1 MQDNMLLPLLYM
13 QICPLCYL
21 DLPPVGMV
29 IALVWVGLKVTVTVV
44 VVTVMVVDYV
54 AGMDMQNFVAEMAW
68 MKDIV
73 GMKMAVGTVA
83 GIAVDIVETVVVVGF
98 HNYIPFNLVQ
108 VVVDIVVEAKL
119 AMALEGPKDYKMDK
133 HNFAEGLVADSVVA
147 F

>member
-29 IALVWVGLKVTVTVV
+29 IVLVWVDLKVTVTVV
-44 VVTVMVVDYV
+44 VVLTMVVDSAV
-54 AGMDMQNFVAEMAW
+54 GMDMQNFVAEMAW
-68 MKDIV
+68 MKDMV

-83 GIAVDIVETVVVVGF
+83 GNVVDIVETVVVVGF
-98 HNYIPFNLVQ
+98 HNHILSNLVQ

-119 AMALEGPKDYKMDK
+119 AMALEGSKDYKMDK
-133 HNFAEGLVADSVVA
+133 HNCSEGFVADSVEA